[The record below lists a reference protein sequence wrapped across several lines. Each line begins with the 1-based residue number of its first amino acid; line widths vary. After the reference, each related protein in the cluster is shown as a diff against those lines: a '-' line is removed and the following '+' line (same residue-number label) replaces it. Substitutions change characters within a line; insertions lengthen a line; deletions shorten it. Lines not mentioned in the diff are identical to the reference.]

1 MKGWFEVDK
10 AGLAQL
16 LERRGKGFILLELI
30 QNAWDQNVTTVDV
43 RIGRGTAERTV
54 QVRVEDDDPE
64 GFADLAHAFTLFAA
78 STKKSRP
85 EKRGRF
91 NLGEKLV
98 LAVCEWANIMTTKG
112 EIEFDENGRH
122 AKRGRTQRG
131 SIFTGRIRMTREE
144 EAEAVRMV
152 HSLIPP
158 EGIETCFNGS
168 YLTHRTAVATFEA
181 ALPTEIAD
189 AEGAVRRTTR
199 KCRVE
204 VYEPNPGEVPSIY
217 ELGIPVVET
226 GDRFHVNVLQKVPLN
241 MDRDNVPP
249 AYLQQVRTLVLNTT
263 RDLLTEQD
271 VTTGWARSGA
281 DDPRCEPETM
291 KRLLDLRFGEKRV
304 AADPSDP
311 EANKRAAA
319 AGYTVVPG
327 GAMGA
332 QEWVNAKRA
341 ALVPPAGQVF
351 PTPKPFCPDGRPVK
365 LLPEKNWTPGI
376 SRVHQYGARIAQR
389 LIGHAVA
396 VEIANDPGWST
407 AACYGPGNGL
417 YLNVARLGRAW
428 FEPDNETEIDRLLIH
443 ELAHEF
449 SDDHL
454 SDEYHG
460 ACCRLG
466 ARLKRLALNE
476 LEVCRL

>member
-1 MKGWFEVDK
+1 MKSWFEVDK

-16 LERRGKGFILLELI
+16 LERRGKGFIMLELI

-43 RIGRGTAERTV
+43 RIGRRTAERTV

-85 EKRGRF
+85 DKRGRF

-112 EIEFDENGRH
+112 EIEFDEDGRH
-122 AKRGRTQRG
+122 SKRGRTQRG

-158 EGIETCFNGS
+158 AGIETCFNGS
-168 YLTHRTAVATFEA
+168 HLPHRTAVATFEA

-204 VYEPNPGEVPSIY
+204 VYEPNPGEAPSIH

-226 GDRFHVNVLQKVPLN
+226 GDRFHVNVMQKVPLN

-249 AYLQQVRTLVLNTT
+249 AYLQQLRTLVLNATH
-263 RDLLTEQD
+263 DLLTEAD
-271 VTTGWARSGA
+271 VTAEWARSGA
-281 DDPRCEPETM
+281 DDPRCDPATM
-291 KRLLDLRFGEKRV
+291 KRVLDLRFGEKRV
-304 AADPSDP
+304 AADPTDP

-327 GAMGA
+327 GAMAG
-332 QEWVNAKRA
+332 QEWANAKRDN
-341 ALVPPAGQVF
+341 LVLPAGQVF

-365 LLPEKNWTPGI
+365 LLPEKDWTPAI
-376 SRVHQYGARIAQR
+376 SRVHQYAARIAQR

-407 AACYGPGNGL
+407 AACYGAGNGL
-417 YLNVARLGRAW
+417 HLNVAKLGRAW
-428 FEPDNETEIDRLLIH
+428 FESENEEEIDRLLIH
-443 ELAHEF
+443 EFAHEF
-449 SDDHL
+449 CPDHL
-454 SDEYHG
+454 SDEYHR

-466 ARLKRLALNE
+466 AQLKRLALDE
-476 LEVCRL
+476 PDVCRL